1 MHDKS
6 AISLGRIDRFV
17 REWIAPAVVRAA
29 EPLNF
34 TFWETPDEPVTF
46 DEAMTGQFI
55 PGEIGMPWGKPWRTT
70 WFHLL
75 GQVPQSWPLPGT
87 RAELLVDLGWI
98 DAGPGFQAE
107 AAAWNPQGDLIKG
120 ISPRNHFVPLAPVTT
135 DGNVDFYVEG
145 ASNPD
150 VPGGAWTRPTKMG
163 DKATAGDQM
172 IYAVRQFDIALI
184 DVEVEALIA
193 DVFALRGLVD
203 VLPKET
209 PRRAEVIMALENMCD
224 TVDPENVQGTAVA
237 GRAQLAD
244 ALAGPAGASVHEA
257 YAVGHAHI
265 DSAWLWPIRETERK
279 VGRTVG
285 NVLALMDELD
295 DFRYAFSSAQQYKW
309 IKEKY
314 PSLYERLKQRVAEG
328 RIVPVG
334 GMWVESD
341 TNMPGGEALVRQ
353 FVAGKS
359 FFKREFGLDP
369 RSVWLPDS
377 FGYTGSLPQIARQAG
392 MRDMLTQKLT
402 WNDTD
407 IMPHS
412 TFWWEGTDGSRLFTH
427 FPPVA
432 TYNSVLDS
440 PEIEKASRDFND
452 KGPANKSLV
461 PFGYGDGGGGPT
473 REMVFQ
479 GRRLADLEGSPKVRM
494 SDPDEF
500 FDDALAQYGEQAPTW
515 VGEMYLEYHRGTYTS
530 QHRTKRGNRRSES
543 LLYEAELWATAAN
556 IRAGAEYPYEAL
568 SRIWEDVLLMQ
579 FHDILPGSS
588 IAWVHRQAEE
598 KYREIEAQLEDLIR
612 TSLSQLVAGEGE
624 KRELVANSSPRPQ
637 SGVPALGIGAT
648 ETTPTSTLK
657 ATEGGWLLENSAA
670 KFTMSKQGLLTSA
683 YDMAEK
689 REIIPPGEVGNLL
702 QLFRDIPNSW
712 EAWDI
717 EHHYKRVKTDLTDV
731 DQIDEVEGPDGGQA
745 LRIRRSFS
753 NSTVEQVLWLA
764 PGEDPT
770 LHILTEVDWHEKQ
783 KLLKL
788 AFPLDL
794 VTDTSESEMQF
805 GFARRPAHDNTSWD
819 AAKFETVAH
828 RWLRAAE
835 SDYGVVLSNDCT
847 YGHDVTRMRTRT
859 GAGTL
864 MRVSLLRAPLFPDPV
879 ADQGRHVMRHA
890 LTLGATVRGAYDH
903 GYELNLPLRPVE
915 VANPAEENLVPLVA
929 VVGDIDVAAV
939 KLAEDRSG
947 DVILRLFEPRGGR
960 ASAELELDF
969 PNAGVEVV
977 GLLEE
982 PGLHQDFLNLTA
994 LDTSDGIIRVTL
1006 RPFELLT
1013 LRVRR

>member
-1 MHDKS
+1 MHDTS

-17 REWIAPAVVRAA
+17 REWIAPAVVRET
-29 EPLNF
+29 EPLSF
-34 TFWETPDEPVTF
+34 TFWEAPDEPVHF

-55 PGEIGMPWGKPWRTT
+55 PGELGMPWGKPWGTT
-70 WFHLL
+70 WFHLE
-75 GQVPQSWPLPGT
+75 GRVPQSWPLPGT
-87 RAELLVDLGWI
+87 RAELLIDLGWI
-98 DAGPGFQAE
+98 AAQAGFQAE
-107 AAAWNPQGDLIKG
+107 AAAWSPHGDLIKG
-120 ISPRNHFVPLAPVTT
+120 ISPRNHFVPLAPVTEE
-135 DGNVDFYVEG
+135 GKVDLYVEG

-150 VPGGAWTRPTKMG
+150 VPGGAWTHPTKMG
-163 DKATAGDQM
+163 DKATAGDQK
-172 IYAVRQFDIALI
+172 IYSVRQLDVALI
-184 DVEVEALIA
+184 DTEAEALVA
-193 DVFALRGLVD
+193 DAFTLRSLAD
-203 VLPKET
+203 VLPENS
-209 PRRAEVIMALENMCD
+209 PRRAEIIVALENMCD
-224 TVDPENVQGTAVA
+224 AINPDDVHGTAIA

-244 ALAGPAGASVHEA
+244 ALARPAGASVHEA

-265 DSAWLWPIRETERK
+265 DSAWLWPTRETERK

-295 DFRYAFSSAQQYKW
+295 DFKYAFSSAQQYKW

-314 PSLYERLKQRVAEG
+314 PSLYERLGQRVAEG

-341 TNMPGGEALVRQ
+341 TNMPGGEALARQ

-359 FFKREFGLDP
+359 FFRQEFNLDP
-369 RSVWLPDS
+369 ASVWLPDS
-377 FGYTGSLPQIARQAG
+377 FGYTGFLPQIARQAG

-412 TFWWEGTDGSRLFTH
+412 TFWWEGIDGSRVFTH

-452 KGPANKSLV
+452 KGLANKSLV

-479 GRRLADLEGSPKVRM
+479 GRRLANLDGSPKVRM
-494 SDPDEF
+494 SDPNEF
-500 FDDALAQYGEQAPTW
+500 FDDALTQYGEHAPTW
-515 VGEMYLEYHRGTYTS
+515 IGEMYLEYHRGTYTS
-530 QHRTKRGNRRSES
+530 QHRTKRGNRRSEN
-543 LLYEAELWATAAN
+543 LLYEAELWASAAT
-556 IRAGAEYPYEAL
+556 IRTGAEYPYEAL

-598 KYREIEAQLEDLIR
+598 QYEEIEAELQELIE
-612 TSLSQLVAGEGE
+612 TSLSNLVAGGGV
-624 KRELVANSSPRPQ
+624 KSELVANASPRPRK
-637 SGVPALGIGAT
+637 GVPAFGIGTT
-648 ETTPTSTLK
+648 ETESPATL
-657 ATEGGWLLENSAA
+657 TVVENEWILKNPAV
-670 KFTMSKQGLLTSA
+670 KITVDRQGLVTSI
-683 YDMAEK
+683 YDVAEK
-689 REIIPPGEVGNLL
+689 REVIPAGEAGNLL
-702 QLFRDIPNSW
+702 QLFRDIPNNW

-717 EHHYKRVKTDLTDV
+717 EQHYKRVATDLRDV
-731 DQIDEVEGPDGGQA
+731 DQIDRVESPDGGPV

-753 NSTVEQVLWLA
+753 NSTIEQTVWLA
-764 PGEDPT
+764 PGTDAT
-770 LHILTEVDWHEKQ
+770 LHIRTEVDWHEKQ

-794 VTDTSESEMQF
+794 VTETSESEMQF
-805 GFARRPAHDNTSWD
+805 GFVRRPTHDNTSWD

-847 YGHDVTRMRTRT
+847 YGHDVTRTRT
-859 GAGTL
+859 SSGAGTL
-864 MRVSLLRAPLFPDPV
+864 VRVSLLRAPLFPDPV
-879 ADQGRHVMRHA
+879 ADQGRHIFHHA
-890 LTLGATVRGAYDH
+890 LSVGATVRDAYDR
-903 GYELNLPLRPVE
+903 GYELNLPLRRVE
-915 VANPAEENLVPLVA
+915 ASNEAEKNLLPLVN
-929 VVGDIDVAAV
+929 VVGGVDVATV

-947 DVILRLFEPRGGR
+947 DVILRLFEPRGNR
-960 ASAELELDF
+960 ARAELDF
-969 PNAGVEVV
+969 DFPNRGVEVV
-977 GLLEE
+977 GLLEQS
-982 PGLHQDFLNLTA
+982 GLHQEFLNPAA
-994 LDTSDGIIRVTL
+994 LDASNGTIKVTL
-1006 RPFELLT
+1006 KPFELLT
-1013 LRVRR
+1013 LRVKR